1 VEGAVSE
8 SALTERIARLER
20 TARRDRVF
28 ALGALA
34 LALATAQ
41 APAST
46 PLVVRD
52 AAGNTAT
59 LSATG
64 LVVRD
69 VTRTIRSDIG
79 IDKDRYP
86 SLDLYDS
93 SGAIREAM
101 YLLSDRPVL
110 RQFDRAGKRRAEMFL
125 ASDTQNGEFVIRDA
139 SDVIRAAAFI
149 GDKGLPETSFYGSDG
164 KARAYL
170 TTDDVSP
177 YLVMKD
183 NAGTS
188 RIVMGGYASGRIGMD
203 VRNAAGTAVWSKP

>member
-20 TARRDRVF
+20 TARRDRIL

-41 APAST
+41 APAAT

-52 AAGNTAT
+52 AGGGTAT

-64 LVVRD
+64 LAVRD
-69 VTRTIRSDIG
+69 GARTLRNAIG
-79 IDKDRYP
+79 LDKDRYP

-93 SGAIREAM
+93 TGAIRQSM
-101 YLLSDRPVL
+101 YLLTDRPVL
-110 RQFDRAGKRRAEMFL
+110 RQFDKAGKRRAEMFL

-139 SDVIRAAAFI
+139 SDVTRAAAFI
-149 GDKGLPETSFYGSDG
+149 GTQGLPEAAFYGTDG
-164 KARAYL
+164 QVRAYL
-170 TTDDVSP
+170 STDDVSP

-183 NAGTS
+183 KAGNS
-188 RIVMGGYASGRIGMD
+188 RVVMGGYASGRMGMD

>member
-8 SALTERIARLER
+8 RALDERIERLER
-20 TARRDRVF
+20 TARRDRVL

-59 LSATG
+59 LSPTG
-64 LVVRD
+64 LAVRD
-69 VTRTIRSDIG
+69 AARTLRTAIG
-79 IDKDRYP
+79 LDKDLYP

-93 SGAIREAM
+93 TGAIRQSM
-101 YLLSDRPVL
+101 YLLADRPVL
-110 RQFDRAGKRRAEMFL
+110 RQFDKAGKRRAEMFL

-139 SDVIRAAAFI
+139 GDVTRGAVFI
-149 GDKGLPETSFYGSDG
+149 GSEGLPEAGFYGSDG
-164 KARAYL
+164 KVRAYL
-170 TTDDVSP
+170 SADDVSP

-183 NAGTS
+183 KNGTS
-188 RIVMGGYASGRIGMD
+188 RVVMGGYASGSIGMD